1 MVNKSIIMN
10 NINNRLFYYGGLTM
24 RKAIICLLIFSIT
37 ITSTGFNFNKVYSQN
52 LILESSNQQPVDK
65 ETKYLSQLQSISSQL
80 DILAANTL
88 DKITNNENKTPLVKD
103 ASFIKSQIKELRLEL
118 SDYHKT
124 ESGDIEKNPISLA
137 LLNSLNFYSMSL
149 SYLLSVIDATDSSSE
164 SKALQYYYTNK
175 SLGDYMLLWVENQ
188 LNKE

>member
-1 MVNKSIIMN
+1 MVSKSIIMN

-37 ITSTGFNFNKVYSQN
+37 FTSMGFNFNKVYGQN
-52 LILESSNQQPVDK
+52 LILKSSRQQPVDK
-65 ETKYLSQLQSISSQL
+65 EKKYLAQLQSISSQL
-80 DILAANTL
+80 DILATNTL

-149 SYLLSVIDATDSSSE
+149 SYLLSVLEATDSSSE
-164 SKALQYYYTNK
+164 SKSLQYYYTNK

>member
-1 MVNKSIIMN
+1 
-10 NINNRLFYYGGLTM
+10 M